1 MTAAGSLHDQP
12 SVNLSTPAGDRAT
25 VLLHGAH
32 VVSWIPAGDE
42 ERLYLSECSTFGE
55 GCAIRGGVPVIF
67 PQFNQRGPDFQVP
80 RHGFARTRQWSVEP
94 ASDAASVTMRL
105 VDDTATRSLWP
116 HPFSMTL
123 TVTLAHRRLDMAL
136 RVENTGPGPLSFTAA
151 LHTYLAVADITRARL
166 DGLAGVRFLDTVADV
181 EGVGPAQSLQFDR
194 ETDRI
199 YFDVP
204 APLSLAGPNG
214 SLTISMAGFRDA
226 VIWNPWVDRS
236 AALPDM
242 PDDGY
247 RRMLCIEA
255 AAIGRPVELDP
266 AGHWLGR
273 QTLTAD

>member
-1 MTAAGSLHDQP
+1 MTAAGSFLDQP
-12 SVNLSTPAGDRAT
+12 SVNLSTPAGDRAS

-32 VVSWIPAGDE
+32 VVSWIPAGGE
-42 ERLYLSECSTFGE
+42 ERLYLSERSTFGE

-94 ASDAASVTMRL
+94 ASDAASVTLRL

-151 LHTYLAVADITRARL
+151 LHTYLAVADITRTRL
-166 DGLAGVRFLDTVADV
+166 DGLTGVRFLDTVADV
-181 EGVGPAQSLQFDR
+181 EAVGPAQALQFDR
-194 ETDRI
+194 ECDRI

-204 APLSLAGPNG
+204 APLSLAAPNG
-214 SLTISMAGFRDA
+214 GLTISMAGFPDA

-255 AAIGRPVELDP
+255 AAIGRPVDLDP